1 MSEGVAVNQAA
12 KTNSGTSHF
21 AILLF
26 LALALMSA
34 LLNSS
39 APTPLYPLYQHELGL
54 SSVSLT
60 IIYGAYAAGVLIS
73 LFGVGN
79 MAGKV
84 KDLRSMIVPALLVV
98 LAGALLFSMADSFLM
113 MFMARLLAGIGTGA
127 LTGAANIALVRF
139 GPKDGGKN
147 AALIAT
153 LSFTLGLALGPI
165 FSGVALQTGFHTTSL
180 PFIIIMAVA
189 AVAALGVMLKW
200 PGEVVV
206 VPVSGEPAAVPEKS
220 SLADGLRAT
229 GGKFFL
235 CAGALFICWA
245 VAASILAIGPS
256 VSEKLLGMHSRGV
269 YGYVIAVYL
278 VIAGISQILSR
289 RINARHSL
297 MFGCLAQAL
306 SVVVFAGGDSDPL
319 AGPGSR
325 RDGDCRLC
333 LRRHFCRQRHAGES
347 DFTEGQPRKTDFA
360 VLRYCLYRQLGTHS
374 VGGSDRP
381 CEPAPGGQPVI
392 CGQYP
397 GVLDSE
403 LHGDP
408 RGLPALIP
416 AACKATAWLAAT

>member
-1 MSEGVAVNQAA
+1 MSESIAVEETA
-12 KTNSGTSHF
+12 KAKSGTSHF

-39 APTPLYPLYQHELGL
+39 APTPLYPLYQHELAL

-98 LAGALLFSMADSFLM
+98 LLGALLFSVASSFFM
-113 MFMARLLAGIGTGA
+113 MFMARLLAGVGTGA

-139 GPKDGGKN
+139 GPQDGGKKCGVDRD
-147 AALIAT
+147 AVL
-153 LSFTLGLALGPI
+153 FTTGLALGPI

-180 PFIIIMAVA
+180 PFIIIMAIA
-189 AVAALGVMLKW
+189 AVAALGVMLRW
-200 PGEVVV
+200 PREAV
-206 VPVSGEPAAVPEKS
+206 AAQAGRAAAENAPMAKR

-256 VSEKLLGMHSRGV
+256 VAEKLLDMQNRGV
-269 YGYVIAVYL
+269 FGYVVAVYL

-297 MFGCLAQAL
+297 LFGCLAQAL
-306 SVVVFAGGDSDPL
+306 SVGVFAVAIQIHSL
-319 AGPGSR
+319 ALAAAGMVIAGYAYGAIFVGSATLVNLISPKASHA
-325 RDGDCRLC
+325 RLIS
-333 LRRHFCRQRHAGES
+333 LFYVIAYIANWVPILLGVVIDHA
-347 DFTEGQPRKTDFA
+347 DLHLA
-360 VLRYCLYRQLGTHS
+360 THLLFLS
-374 VGGSDRP
+374 S
-381 CEPAPGGQPVI
+381 AVI
-392 CGQYP
+392 CLMLSVMVTRAGF
-397 GVLDSE
+397 
-403 LHGDP
+403 P
-408 RGLPALIP
+408 R
-416 AACKATAWLAAT
+416 

>member
-1 MSEGVAVNQAA
+1 MSESIAVEETA
-12 KTNSGTSHF
+12 KAKAGTSHF

-39 APTPLYPLYQHELGL
+39 APTPLYPLYQHELAL

-98 LAGALLFSMADSFLM
+98 LLGALLFSVASSFFM
-113 MFMARLLAGIGTGA
+113 MFMARLLAGVGTGA

-139 GPKDGGKN
+139 GPQDGGKN
-147 AALIAT
+147 AALVAT
-153 LSFTLGLALGPI
+153 LSFTTGLALGPI

-180 PFIIIMAVA
+180 PFIIIMAIA
-189 AVAALGVMLKW
+189 AVAALGVMLRW
-200 PGEVVV
+200 PREAVAAQADSAAADNA
-206 VPVSGEPAAVPEKS
+206 PVAKS

-256 VSEKLLGMHSRGV
+256 VAEKLLDMQSRGV
-269 YGYVIAVYL
+269 FGYVVAVYL

-306 SVVVFAGGDSDPL
+306 SVGVFAVAIQIHSL
-319 AGPGSR
+319 ALAAAGMVIAGYAYGAIFVGSATLVNLISPKASHA
-325 RDGDCRLC
+325 RLIS
-333 LRRHFCRQRHAGES
+333 LFYVIAYIANWVPILLGVVIDHA
-347 DFTEGQPRKTDFA
+347 DLHLA
-360 VLRYCLYRQLGTHS
+360 THLLFLS
-374 VGGSDRP
+374 S
-381 CEPAPGGQPVI
+381 AVI
-392 CGQYP
+392 CLMLSVMVTRAGF
-397 GVLDSE
+397 
-403 LHGDP
+403 P
-408 RGLPALIP
+408 R
-416 AACKATAWLAAT
+416 